1 LIKDIIYP
9 DFDIALKLRHRIL
22 MESGE
27 EASIN
32 DSFISEDNFRY
43 VIETVQDIGNEE
55 KSYRDSVIRK
65 SAYVLYSLVRN
76 HPFWDG
82 NKRTAFAV
90 ATFIL
95 EANGFE
101 LDAGKDE
108 SIEVV
113 LQIAKGKLMLKDVE
127 IWISNKIREF

>member
-1 LIKDIIYP
+1 MIKDIIYP

-22 MESGE
+22 KESGE
-27 EASIN
+27 SNID
-32 DSFISEDNFRY
+32 DSFISEDNLRY

-55 KSYRDSVIRK
+55 KSYRDVIVRK

-82 NKRTAFAV
+82 NKRTAFAI

-101 LDAGKDE
+101 LNVEKDE
-108 SIEVV
+108 SIEFV
-113 LQIAKGKLMLKDVE
+113 LEIAKGNLMLKDVE
-127 IWISNKIREF
+127 NRILNQVREF

>member
-1 LIKDIIYP
+1 MIKDIIYP

-22 MESGE
+22 RESGE
-27 EASIN
+27 SKID

-55 KSYRDSVIRK
+55 KSYRDAIVRK

-82 NKRTAFAV
+82 NKRTAFAI

-95 EANGFE
+95 ESNGFE
-101 LDAGKDE
+101 LNAKKGE
-108 SIEVV
+108 LIEFV
-113 LQIAKGKLMLKDVE
+113 LDIAKGNLTLEDVE
-127 IWISNKIREF
+127 KWISNTICEL